1 MKKVGC
7 ILGYKT
13 NTWRNLF
20 SEPRIYFWQQLIRG
34 TEFKYC
40 QKNIFG
46 WYGSRKMWILRWFWW
61 ITLYIPVFSMV
72 HQHHIFSQFC
82 SGFNKEERKK
92 SKEIAYG
99 SSLPL
104 LLYENLHP
112 TKNKVPNTVAQ
123 STEVDF
129 AERERA
135 TKKCKHRFI

>member
-1 MKKVGC
+1 
-7 ILGYKT
+7 
-13 NTWRNLF
+13 
-20 SEPRIYFWQQLIRG
+20 
-34 TEFKYC
+34 
-40 QKNIFG
+40 
-46 WYGSRKMWILRWFWW
+46 
-61 ITLYIPVFSMV
+61 MV

-104 LLYENLHP
+104 LLYENLHL

-129 AERERA
+129 AERESNEKMQA
-135 TKKCKHRFI
+135 SIHIISANLINQYKTVI